1 MEDDIIFVEPSS
13 AENTNDMSMDIFA
26 TDDTNNV
33 KNPGDDSNISADIF
47 DISDDEAEAS
57 PSKQDLTEDSGS
69 IEIISPKKNG
79 RKLSEKENI
88 VDDELDDSIQII
100 SSHDKTDD
108 SDSIEIISPKKN
120 NRKLSEKENIA
131 DDELDDSI
139 QIISPVKK
147 EPKPFFIP
155 PNPNKPK
162 TDLTQFIKMPEPS
175 KEKKF
180 RLTPIKKK
188 TTKEEAK
195 KPGVKNLTKLL
206 GGGSTVKSKP
216 GQTKMDSYLKW
227 KDGKAPEVVEV
238 IPPKA
243 AAPTLAPNFI
253 SRNYRTPS
261 PPRRHHLRSPS
272 PTYSPLAPGLAAQ
285 FKAALESPGFVASR
299 HSALNN
305 VLEKAKEK
313 AARNPKC
320 KFSRALMNGYECRC
334 CKDYYDAMGLEGE
347 ERREYVNKVS
357 KHRGFEQAPPTP
369 PRYWDIDVPSHEE
382 QIQLGYVI
390 ETDSPLIKTKKKPKN

>member
-100 SSHDKTDD
+100 SS
-108 SDSIEIISPKKN
+108 
-120 NRKLSEKENIA
+120 
-131 DDELDDSI
+131 
-139 QIISPVKK
+139 VKK

-216 GQTKMDSYLKW
+216 GQTKMDAYLKW
-227 KDGKAPEVVEV
+227 KDGKAPEVVSLSN
-238 IPPKA
+238 I
-243 AAPTLAPNFI
+243 
-253 SRNYRTPS
+253 YD
-261 PPRRHHLRSPS
+261 
-272 PTYSPLAPGLAAQ
+272 
-285 FKAALESPGFVASR
+285 FVQSCV
-299 HSALNN
+299 
-305 VLEKAKEK
+305 VL
-313 AARNPKC
+313 
-320 KFSRALMNGYECRC
+320 
-334 CKDYYDAMGLEGE
+334 
-347 ERREYVNKVS
+347 
-357 KHRGFEQAPPTP
+357 
-369 PRYWDIDVPSHEE
+369 
-382 QIQLGYVI
+382 
-390 ETDSPLIKTKKKPKN
+390 